1 MSSYEVVGRDKAG
14 NVTFHVAVEAPTE
27 QVAKLY
33 ATGHLQRTVD
43 GAEAV
48 HKTVKVEARLRDR
61 LVAIRED

>member
-1 MSSYEVVGRDKAG
+1 MSNSYEVTGRDKAG

-27 QVAKLY
+27 QVARLY

-48 HKTVKVEARLRDR
+48 HKTVKIEVRL
-61 LVAIRED
+61 LTASSTA